1 MTSQILDLDALRAAV
16 ASQGGLVRQLKKDG
30 AEQAVLAEAIAKLT
44 SMRKEFDERVAKE
57 GASGVPTGWNVDK
70 AALEN
75 LMARRMFVVPS
86 FEIHGGVAGLYD
98 YGPPGCALKENVLL
112 HWRNHFVLEDGLL
125 QIECTTLTPHCVLK
139 TSGHVDKFEDLMVK
153 DVKTGEC
160 IRADKLLEDF
170 IENVLKAGVI
180 VPTKEPLSAEKR
192 DELRKI
198 SAQADSYDGEQ
209 LQKLFTEL
217 GVKSP
222 ATGNELTA
230 PFPFNLMFATSIGPT
245 GTQQGFL
252 RPETAQG
259 MFVNFRRLYEFN
271 TGKMP
276 MGVAQIGSAYR
287 NEIAPRGGLLR
298 VREFTMAEIE
308 FFVHP
313 DKKNHTKFKTVANM
327 RLQLFPADK
336 QIGDGKTVTPTLS
349 EAVSSGVIN
358 NQTLAYY
365 MARTALFLTGCGIKP
380 EGLRFRQHLK
390 TEMAH
395 YACDCWDAEIQMS
408 QGWVECVGHADRS
421 AFDLEVHAK
430 TTRTDLVAREI
441 FPEPRDETFVNVKSN
456 SQAMGKAFKNDN
468 KAVKETLENFSQ
480 EEALAFQAKL
490 TADGSARLAIGGDK
504 SVTIT
509 KDMVSLSIDTRR
521 ISERKYTPNVIEPS
535 FGIGR
540 ILTGIL
546 EHTFYIREGEVK
558 EGDLSRS
565 VLALPALIAPYKAM
579 VCPLDGRIERENV
592 DPIANSLTAQGLSAF
607 VDDSSQ
613 SIGKRYSRADE
624 LGVPFALTFDYE
636 SLNDKQVT
644 VRERDSTKQVRMPI
658 SAVAKTLHGLCRG
671 EISWSRVMEAFATG
685 GGGLSVLFGGESVPV
700 SSSSSSSAAAPA
712 TVTAAPPSAP
722 TAQST
727 TGTVGVKLEGSSR
740 PYGKFSRP
748 ADL

>member
-1 MTSQILDLDALRAAV
+1 
-16 ASQGGLVRQLKKDG
+16 
-30 AEQAVLAEAIAKLT
+30 
-44 SMRKEFDERVAKE
+44 
-57 GASGVPTGWNVDK
+57 
-70 AALEN
+70 
-75 LMARRMFVVPS
+75 
-86 FEIHGGVAGLYD
+86 
-98 YGPPGCALKENVLL
+98 
-112 HWRNHFVLEDGLL
+112 
-125 QIECTTLTPHCVLK
+125 
-139 TSGHVDKFEDLMVK
+139 
-153 DVKTGEC
+153 
-160 IRADKLLEDF
+160 
-170 IENVLKAGVI
+170 
-180 VPTKEPLSAEKR
+180 
-192 DELRKI
+192 
-198 SAQADSYDGEQ
+198 
-209 LQKLFTEL
+209 
-217 GVKSP
+217 
-222 ATGNELTA
+222 
-230 PFPFNLMFATSIGPT
+230 
-245 GTQQGFL
+245 
-252 RPETAQG
+252 
-259 MFVNFRRLYEFN
+259 MFVNFRRLNEFN

-313 DKKNHTKFKTVANM
+313 EKKNHIKFKTVANM

-336 QIGDGKTVTPTLS
+336 QIGDGKTVTPTLE

-365 MARTALFLTGCGIKP
+365 MARTALFLTACGIKP

-430 TTRTDLVAREI
+430 ATRTDLVAREI
-441 FPEPRDETFVNVKSN
+441 FPEPRDETYVNMKAN

-468 KAVKETLENFSQ
+468 KAVKEILETFSQ
-480 EEALAFQAKL
+480 EEAMAFQAKL
-490 TADGSARLAIGGDK
+490 TADGSASLEIGGGK
-504 SVTIT
+504 SVTIS
-509 KDMVSLSIDTRR
+509 KDMVSFSIDTRR
-521 ISERKYTPNVIEPS
+521 VSERKYTPNVIEPS

-546 EHTFYIREGEVK
+546 EHTFYVREGEVK

-565 VLALPALIAPYKAM
+565 VLALPALIAPYKAI
-579 VCPLDGRIERENV
+579 VCPLDGRIDREHV
-592 DPIANSLTAQGLSAF
+592 DPIAHSLTAQGLSAF

-644 VRERDSTKQVRMPI
+644 VRERDSTKQVRLPI
-658 SAVAKTLHGLCRG
+658 SAIAKTLNGLCRG
-671 EISWSRVMEAFATG
+671 ELSWNRVMEAFATG
-685 GGGLSVLFGGESVPV
+685 GGGLSSLFNGEEA
-700 SSSSSSSAAAPA
+700 SSSSLTSSAAVS
-712 TVTAAPPSAP
+712 TKVTAAPPAAP
-722 TAQST
+722 SVAAA
-727 TGTVGVKLEGSSR
+727 GTVGVKLEGTSR
-740 PYGKFSRP
+740 PYGRFSRP